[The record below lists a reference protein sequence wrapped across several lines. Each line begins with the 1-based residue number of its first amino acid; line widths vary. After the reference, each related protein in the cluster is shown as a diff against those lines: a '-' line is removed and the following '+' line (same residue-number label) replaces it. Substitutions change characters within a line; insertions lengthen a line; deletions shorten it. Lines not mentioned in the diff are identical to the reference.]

1 MLDKYLEISDGD
13 LFYDVI
19 VFLREKLKNSEF
31 IKNDYFF
38 LIFYFYVNFKKQL
51 VLEVFIFNSYFINC
65 LFLVYL

>member
-38 LIFYFYVNFKKQL
+38 LIFYFYVNFKK
-51 VLEVFIFNSYFINC
+51 
-65 LFLVYL
+65 